1 MDEIANPDISV
12 TPKKEISQAGGIS
25 GGGGKKDNFLS
36 FFSQYKKNIGI
47 ILFILVVAGLFYF
60 SGVVEKF
67 GSPRYEEPYTL
78 VPEKISQSA
87 AILVRL
93 PEGIRMDA
101 DQAVEKITFEPVIA
115 GEWISGKN
123 DSELIFRPKTKL
135 EFGKYYSVI
144 LAADEIRLEK
154 DFLIDEDPRVI
165 SVFPDGG
172 SEASEYSSITIV
184 FNRPMVPLTTL
195 DVLAKENVPVEIL
208 PQTPGRFKWITT
220 RNLQFIPETRLQR
233 SSSYIVR
240 IKQGLVSLDGLSVAE
255 LEHRFTTRPLRYED
269 GQQGRRRG
277 VSKTLYSQPIR
288 IFFNQPV
295 DIERTKQEFEL
306 TQVSRGRV
314 DFTATYGVRSIYNEE
329 TRKYEHKLD
338 KSILEIYNAQDRHGR
353 KGFWD
358 FNTNYSYVLKK
369 AYPLEGDIDLRQ
381 SIAGSIATTDIIDT
395 LSAESPR
402 TEFAEPDLFD
412 PQGKLWVTFFED
424 IDKDASS
431 IDADLLKEI
440 GYGEKCREPEEGEE
454 VSYGKDCEKVT
465 DYKRLSFTFDESK
478 FKRGQQISL
487 EFKKIFNRAGLR
499 LNAETVTRSVT
510 AYPELV
516 VYKTVPAEGSLDAAL
531 TGMTLCTSN
540 PLAVPD
546 ETTFYEWVKSNVTIG
561 LWNWYPPFRVR
572 SANSNSLCSPG
583 QFQNTI
589 RYGLVPEFPYK
600 IALSVVDDFGQ
611 KISREVNFTSGK
623 LSSFSR
629 NFFHMQGRYNVTSPE
644 RTKLTF
650 AVDNLEYV
658 DMHICKISAET
669 MLSYIEKR
677 PNISSSPA
685 SLNCEQVFEKR
696 IDLPKRYWSRVY
708 FQANLNDYVTSPLGH
723 YVVTFSHPDYRRVS
737 REWNSASRQYVER
750 VEGQLYEKSL
760 LTVTKLAVQEK
771 KIDRPELDIRTELD
785 NAVLS
790 QFPQNLYWVTEFGTL
805 ASVIGAKVDLYR
817 KGQER
822 VGSYSTDS
830 DGIALTDTFEGL
842 VGAVVRKDGDS
853 AIVSSGIDRLQWG
866 SSAVGVERTYLYT
879 DRPIYRPGD
888 KVSIKGLY
896 RIGYD
901 AQYEIFRDN
910 DATIEIRDSNYDVA
924 LKKQVSI
931 SDYGTFITEFTLDA
945 HAPLGTYSMAALDGY
960 VTFDVEEYVPAAFKV
975 ETNADK
981 EEYIAGGMAKIS
993 VNAEYY
999 FGVPVE
1005 GGEVEYSVTTQ
1016 NYYFDRYHDG
1026 YFRFG
1031 NDWYYDFDGYYG
1043 DTFISRGKV
1052 PLNKGGK
1059 ASIEQ
1064 QLDFAKLFK
1073 EEDGEKSKIFTVNIT
1088 VKNKNGESISSQKS
1102 FIVHRGTFYA
1112 GINSD
1117 KNFLGKGEK
1126 TSLRI
1131 KTVDI
1136 NGKEISAN
1144 NILLEIKKIRW
1155 ESYKRLEVDGN
1166 YYYRTE
1172 QKKETVQ
1179 KDTLHTDR
1187 SGNASYEFAL
1197 NDPGEYEASVSVE
1210 DADGNP
1216 IKATYDVYVSG
1227 TGSVTIRP
1235 TNNETLDLATDKGK
1249 VDVGEKIKIIIK
1261 SPFERA
1267 KALITLERGKIFKYD
1282 IISLTSNL
1290 VEYTFQ
1296 VAKEHIPN
1304 LFASVLL
1311 ISPDP
1316 EVKYGHIEYQVNTAE
1331 RELDI
1336 TVRSHKNNYLPGEE
1350 VWLEVET
1357 RDKKGNPVGSEVS
1370 LAVVDMSVL
1379 ALKGNPKKDPVLFF
1393 YNGSPLTV
1401 STASNIKNILHE
1413 ADIPTGTKGGGG
1425 GSEDLA
1431 KKKRGV
1437 FKDTAF
1443 WEGVVH
1449 TDANGKTK
1457 VSFVLPDNLTTW
1469 QIESVGITKDT
1480 KVGVGY
1486 EEFKAQK
1493 DLMVVPL
1500 RPRFIIPGDQFF
1512 VGAKIFNETP
1522 SRQKLKI
1529 DIMSDTLLLTG
1540 KREISVSIEPHDT
1553 MTVYFPA
1560 EAPQNIQDGEHVF
1573 TLSAKNNDY
1582 EDTVENSIK
1591 ITRNNTYESVATA
1604 SYTNAEVTRE
1614 YVYLPPNVLADR
1626 GGLEIK
1632 TSATLAVFLSDALN
1646 YLVEYP
1652 YGCSE
1657 QIASKL
1663 SALGIL
1669 KRGLNLKNI
1678 ADAFTLKD
1686 VEFEGQAYT
1695 PDDVVRIGLARLY
1708 ENQDEDG
1715 GFAYYKGME
1724 PNYYLTLHIA
1734 GALMDLKDAGY
1745 EVEDERIENAKEYI
1759 VRELKQKQQLLQD
1772 KDLLI
1777 LVGYTL
1783 FRIDGAAYDP
1793 NVKNRIMSVAQD
1805 EAFIQEKISNVGLS
1819 YLAILIANDDAADS
1833 LEEDVFDTLENR
1845 LVIDSRGASLRPQ
1858 GDNYVY
1864 QFYETPIKDTALM
1877 IKALAK
1883 SERENPV
1890 LDKMLRWIL
1899 RSRAKDGAW
1908 GSTNNT
1914 VTVIDAL
1921 TDFLVWKKE
1930 NESQF
1935 DLALVVDQ
1943 NALGEFSFDKN
1954 SILKT
1959 FEKFVPIQEIGLGKL
1974 RSLVFTKTNKNTAP
1988 NNYYYDAMLK
1998 YYLPVEKISSRD
2010 EGFSITRELYRAD
2023 DEKRSKP
2030 VSEAKQ
2036 GDVLRVRLVITTP
2049 TVRNFVSV
2057 EDYIPAG
2064 MEIVNLRLATEDQS
2078 LREQNPGYDDLYRP
2092 YYYYE
2097 DGAGA
2102 VRGFNLAG
2110 AGSFLRQF
2118 FGGVSP
2124 ITPATDGELED
2135 DFYGK
2140 QVNVVAPFWP
2150 DANELHDDRAFLFK
2164 ERLLPGVYE
2173 YEYFVRALVP
2183 GTFHHLPAVV
2193 NEMYFPE
2200 NFGRTRGDIFM
2211 VKEAQ

>member
-1 MDEIANPDISV
+1 MDEVTNPDISAV
-12 TPKKEISQAGGIS
+12 SEKRAPRLSNGVGDSIKKN
-25 GGGGKKDNFLS
+25 NFFS

-47 ILFILVVAGLFYF
+47 ILFILAVAGFFYF

-78 VPEKISQSA
+78 VPDKISQSA

-93 PEGIRMDA
+93 PQGIHMDA
-101 DQAVEKITFEPVIA
+101 GQAGGNITFQPEIA
-115 GEWISGKN
+115 GAWAGGKN
-123 DSELIFRPKTKL
+123 DSELIFQPKTKL
-135 EFGKYYSVI
+135 ELGKYYSII
-144 LAADEIRLEK
+144 LAVDEIRLEK
-154 DFLIDEDPRVI
+154 DFLIDEDPKVVSI
-165 SVFPDGG
+165 FPGRD
-172 SEASEYSSITIV
+172 SETSEYSSITIV

-195 DVLAKENVPVEIL
+195 DVLAEGNIPVEIL

-220 RNLQFIPETRLQR
+220 RNLQFIPETRLRR
-233 SSSYIVR
+233 SSNYIVR
-240 IKQGLVSLDGLSVAE
+240 IKRGFTSLDDLSVAE
-255 LEHRFTTRPLRYED
+255 LEHRFTTRPLRYEN
-269 GQQGRRRG
+269 QPRQRG
-277 VSKTLYSQPIR
+277 GTSKTLYNQPIR
-288 IFFNQPV
+288 IVFNQPV
-295 DIERTKQEFEL
+295 DIEKTKQEFGL
-306 TQVSRGRV
+306 TRV
-314 DFTATYGVRSIYNEE
+314 GSGVIAFTVTYGVRSIYNEE

-358 FNTNYSYVLKK
+358 FDTQYSYVLKK

-381 SIAGSIATTDIIDT
+381 SVSGSIITTDIIEDV
-395 LSAESPR
+395 SAESPR

-431 IDADLLKEI
+431 IDADFLKEI
-440 GYGEKCREPEEGEE
+440 GYGEKCKEPEEGQE
-454 VSYGKDCEKVT
+454 VSYGSDCEKVT
-465 DYKRLSFTFDESK
+465 DYKRLSFVFDESK
-478 FKRGQQISL
+478 FKRGQQIPL

-499 LNAETVTRSVT
+499 LNPETVTRSIT
-510 AYPELV
+510 AYPELTI
-516 VYKTVPAEGSLDAAL
+516 YKTVPAEGTLGAAL

-540 PLAVPD
+540 PLAIPD
-546 ETTFYEWVKSNVTIG
+546 ETTFYERVKSNVTIG
-561 LWNWYPPFRVR
+561 LWNWYSPFRVR
-572 SANSNSLCSPG
+572 ATDSSSLCSPG

-600 IALSVVDDFGQ
+600 IMLSLVDDFGQ
-611 KISREVNFTSGK
+611 KTSKEVNFTSGK

-629 NFFHMQGRYNVTSPE
+629 NFFHMQGQYNVTSPE

-658 DMHICKISAET
+658 NMHICKISAET
-669 MLSYIEKR
+669 MLSYLEKR
-677 PNISSSPA
+677 PNITASPA
-685 SLNCEQVFEKR
+685 SLHCEQVFERR
-696 IDLPKRYWSRVY
+696 IDLPKKYWSRVY
-708 FQANLNDYVTSPLGH
+708 FQVDLKDYITSPIGH
-723 YVVTFSHPDYRRVS
+723 YVISFSHPDYRRVN
-737 REWNSASRQYVER
+737 RTWNSESRQYIETTT
-750 VEGQLYEKSL
+750 GQLYEKSL

-771 KIDRPELDIRTELD
+771 KIDRPELDIREELN

-790 QFPQNLYWVTEFGTL
+790 RSPQNLYWVTEFGTL
-805 ASVIGAKVDLYR
+805 ASVVGAKVDLYR

-822 VGSYSTDS
+822 VGSYSTNG
-830 DGIALTDTFEGL
+830 DGIALTGTFAGL
-842 VGAVVRKDGDS
+842 VGAIVHTDSDS

-901 AQYEIFRDN
+901 AEYEIFRDTN
-910 DATIEIRDSNYDVA
+910 ATIEIRDSNYDVV
-924 LKKQVSI
+924 LDTPVTI
-931 SDYGTFITEFTLDA
+931 NDYGTFTAELTLDA
-945 HAPLGTYSMAALDGY
+945 NAPLGTYSISALEGY
-960 VTFDVEEYVPAAFKV
+960 VSFDVEEYVPAAFNV
-975 ETNADK
+975 ETKADK
-981 EEYIAGGMAKIS
+981 EEYIAGDTAKIS
-993 VNAEYY
+993 VDAAYY

-1052 PLNKGGK
+1052 PLNSSGK

-1073 EEDGEKSKIFTVNIT
+1073 GEDGEKSKIFTVNIT

-1102 FIVHRGTFYA
+1102 FIVHRGAFYA
-1112 GINSD
+1112 GITID

-1126 TSLRI
+1126 TSLHV

-1136 NGKEISAN
+1136 HGKEMSAN

-1187 SGNASYEFAL
+1187 SGNASYEFVL

-1210 DADGNP
+1210 DSEGNP
-1216 IKATYDVYVSG
+1216 IQATYDMYVSG
-1227 TGSVTIRP
+1227 SGGVTIRP
-1235 TNNETLDLATDKGK
+1235 TNNETLDLATDKGQA
-1249 VDVGEKIKIIIK
+1249 DVGEKIKIIIK

-1267 KALITLERGKIFKYD
+1267 KALVTLERGKIFHYD

-1290 VEYTFQ
+1290 AEYTFQ
-1296 VAKEHIPN
+1296 IMKEHIPN
-1304 LFASVLL
+1304 IFASVLL

-1316 EVKYGHIEYQVNTAE
+1316 EVKYGKIEYQVNTAE

-1336 TVRSHKNNYLPGEE
+1336 TVRSNKNNYLPGEE
-1350 VWLEVET
+1350 VRLEIET
-1357 RDKKGNPVGSEVS
+1357 KDKKGSPAQSEVS

-1379 ALKGNPKKDPVLFF
+1379 ALKGNPKKNPVLFF

-1401 STASNIKNILHE
+1401 SAASNIKNILHE
-1413 ADIPTGTKGGGG
+1413 TDIPTGTKGGGG
-1425 GSEDLA
+1425 GGEDLA
-1431 KKKRGV
+1431 KKKRGL

-1443 WEGVVH
+1443 WEGVVR
-1449 TDANGKTK
+1449 TDANGKANI
-1457 VSFVLPDNLTTW
+1457 SFVLPDNLTTW
-1469 QIESVGITKDT
+1469 QVESVGITKDT
-1480 KVGVGY
+1480 KVGVAY

-1522 SRQKLKI
+1522 FRQKLKI
-1529 DIMSDTLLLTG
+1529 GIMSDTLALTG
-1540 KREISVSIEPHDT
+1540 KREISVHIESHDT

-1560 EAPQNIQDGEHVF
+1560 EAPQNMQDGEHIF
-1573 TLSAKNNDY
+1573 TLSAKNDEY
-1582 EDTVENSIK
+1582 EDTVENAIK

-1604 SYTNAEVTRE
+1604 SYTDAEVTRE
-1614 YVYLPPNVLADR
+1614 YVYLPPNVLPDR

-1669 KRGLNLKNI
+1669 KRGLSLKNI
-1678 ADAFTLKD
+1678 GDAFALKD
-1686 VEFEGQAYT
+1686 VEFEGQKYT

-1708 ENQDEDG
+1708 ENQDAGG
-1715 GFAYYKGME
+1715 GFAYYQGME
-1724 PNYYLTLHIA
+1724 PSYYLTLHITQ
-1734 GALMDLKDAGY
+1734 ALIDLKDAGY
-1745 EVEDERIENAKEYI
+1745 NVEDERIEDAKEYI
-1759 VRELKQKQQLLQD
+1759 VRELRQKPQLLRD

-1777 LVGYTL
+1777 LAGYTL
-1783 FRIDGAAYDP
+1783 SRIDGPAYDSDI
-1793 NVKNRIMSVAQD
+1793 KNRILAIARD
-1805 EAFIQEKISNVGLS
+1805 EAFIQEKISNVSLS
-1819 YLAILIANDDAADS
+1819 YLAILLAKNNEAGG
-1833 LEEDVFDTLENR
+1833 LEEDIFDTLENR
-1845 LVIDSRGASLRPQ
+1845 LVIDARGASLRPQ
-1858 GDNYVY
+1858 GDNTIY
-1864 QFYETPIKDTALM
+1864 QFYETPIKDTALF

-1883 SERENPV
+1883 SERDNPM
-1890 LDKMLRWIL
+1890 LDEVLRWVL

-1935 DLALVVDQ
+1935 NLALAVDG
-1943 NALGEFSFDKN
+1943 NALGEFSFDAG

-1959 FEKFVPIQEIGLGKL
+1959 FGKFVPTQDIGLGKL
-1974 RSLVFTKTNKNTAP
+1974 RSLVFTKTNKNAAP

-2010 EGFSITRELYRAD
+2010 EGFSITRELYRID
-2023 DEKRSKP
+2023 DEKRSRP

-2036 GDVLRVRLVITTP
+2036 GDVLRARLVITTP
-2049 TVRNFVSV
+2049 TARNFVSV

-2078 LREQNPGYDDLYRP
+2078 LREQDPGYGGFYQP
-2092 YYYYE
+2092 YYDYE
-2097 DGAGA
+2097 DGAG
-2102 VRGFNLAG
+2102 VVGGLNLAS

-2124 ITPATDGELED
+2124 IIPATDGELED
-2135 DFYGK
+2135 DFYGN
-2140 QVNVVAPFWP
+2140 QVKITNSFRP

-2164 ERLLPGVYE
+2164 ESLPPGVYE

-2183 GTFHHLPAVV
+2183 GAFHHLPAVV
-2193 NEMYFPE
+2193 GEMYFPE
-2200 NFGRTRGDIFM
+2200 NFGRTRGDIFT